1 MLYTPL
7 HFAVGEREPA
17 AALIRAN
24 PFATL
29 ITPADEPIISHVPLL
44 LIEQVGAWR
53 LLGHV
58 ARANPHWQAWSE
70 RKHVLA
76 IFHGGDAYVSPSLYS
91 TRKAVPTWNY
101 AVVHVHGTVEP
112 THDSESK
119 EQVLKALIERHDPDY
134 RRQWDELDDAFREGM
149 KGGIVAFSIA
159 VDRVEAKFKLS
170 QNRPAEDR
178 ARVLQA
184 MQAGGEKEHQL
195 ARWSAQLAKD
205 GG

>member
-1 MLYTPL
+1 MLYTPT

-17 AALIRAN
+17 AALIHAN

-29 ITPADEPIISHVPLL
+29 ITPTDEPTVSHVPLL
-44 LIEQVGAWR
+44 LVEQADGWR

-70 RKHVLA
+70 RQRVLA

-101 AVVHVHGTVEP
+101 AVVHVHGTIEP
-112 THDSESK
+112 AHDSEAK
-119 EQVLKALIERHDPDY
+119 EAVLKGLIDRHDPGY
-134 RRQWDELDDAFREGM
+134 RRQWDELDEAWREGM

-170 QNRPAEDR
+170 QNRPADDR
-178 ARVLQA
+178 ARVLRA
-184 MQAGGEKEHQL
+184 MQAGGDKERQL
-195 ARWSAQLAKD
+195 ARWTIDVAK
-205 GG
+205 GGG